1 MFRKTNEKHEE
12 VNEQVNATVIS
23 EDVLKGP
30 FTINANEGDK
40 LVETNIQEKYYQ
52 DALVDTTTAISHM
65 LIRKH
70 INYGPNNLKRFGLDG
85 IIIRMT
91 DKIERLINLAY
102 HKPVEQINGDAAKS
116 IKREL
121 MDLAG
126 YSIQGILLLEGKLD
140 WPLKQKEEQE
150 QNK

>member
-12 VNEQVNATVIS
+12 LNEQVNAVCIS

-30 FTINANEGDK
+30 FTINANEVDK
-40 LVETNIQEKYYQ
+40 LAETKIQEKYYQ

-102 HKPVEQINGDAAKS
+102 HKPTEQIDVNAV
-116 IKREL
+116 KREL

-140 WPLKQKEEQE
+140 WPLKQKEEQK
-150 QNK
+150 QDK

>member
-1 MFRKTNEKHEE
+1 MFRKTNEKHKKI
-12 VNEQVNATVIS
+12 NTIVIP
-23 EDVLKGP
+23 EDDFKEGP

-70 INYGPNNLKRFGLDG
+70 INYGPNNLKRFGMDG
-85 IIIRMT
+85 IVIRMT

-102 HKPVEQINGDAAKS
+102 HKPIEQIDVNAV
-116 IKREL
+116 KREL